1 MVVIIFNFGS
11 KIISSVSNLNLI
23 LPVPP
28 PNGVLDSNFSEDPST
43 YIHRA
48 NQIVEWE
55 RQ

>member
-1 MVVIIFNFGS
+1 MIIFNLSS

-28 PNGVLDSNFSEDPST
+28 PNAVLDSNFSEDPST
-43 YIHRA
+43 YSHRA
-48 NQIVEWE
+48 NQIVEWD